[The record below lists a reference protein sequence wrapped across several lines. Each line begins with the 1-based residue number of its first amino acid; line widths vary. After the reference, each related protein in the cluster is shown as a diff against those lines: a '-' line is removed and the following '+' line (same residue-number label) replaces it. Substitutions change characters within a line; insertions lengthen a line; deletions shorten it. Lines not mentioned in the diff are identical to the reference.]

1 MYMDTY
7 CVYIYMYV
15 YMAIYIYMRM
25 YNLCNLC
32 IMDHQSSAFD
42 VADDLLGRTRS
53 SD

>member
-1 MYMDTY
+1 M
-7 CVYIYMYV
+7 CIYIYIYICMYTWL
-15 YMAIYIYMRM
+15 YIYIYMRM